1 LNRLDGAGNEVQL
14 LLDRLALRDL
24 VDRYVHYIWEK
35 DIRVVD
41 LFSDD
46 GEFGGAVGREA
57 LIAQYEGIFAGTG
70 NPHPFATNQVVEFD
84 GPDHAKGWVYLD
96 YRGTSPEGR
105 SMIGAS
111 QYNDEYVRVNGEWRF
126 KRRSTTTH
134 IMVPLLE
141 GWAENPE
148 AAQQHVA
155 NFRAR
160 LAEGPQ
166 R

>member
-1 LNRLDGAGNEVQL
+1 MNALDGSSGQLQL
-14 LLDRLALRDL
+14 LIDRLALRDL

-35 DIRVVD
+35 DLRIVD

-46 GEFGGAVGREA
+46 GEFGGAVGRDELLA
-57 LIAQYEGIFAGTG
+57 RFREVFEGVG
-70 NPHPFATNQVVEFD
+70 NPHPFATNQVVDFD
-84 GPDHAKGWVYLD
+84 GPDHALGSVYLD
-96 YRGTSPEGR
+96 VRLTSPEGR

-126 KRRSTTTH
+126 KRRGTTSH

-141 GWAENPE
+141 GWAENPL
-148 AAQQHVA
+148 AAQQHIA
-155 NFRAR
+155 SFRAR
-160 LAEGPQ
+160 VAEEAQ